1 MTAKNKKKPP
11 SSPTDGVTPK
21 YITRFIEWFVAPHL
35 REEVLGDL
43 HERYALQAEQW
54 GETKARRRYWR
65 EVLAYVRPSIIKR
78 KHSAYHN
85 PTNTDMLRNYL
96 KIAWRNLIK
105 QKGYSFI
112 NIAGLSVGMAVAM
125 LIGLWVHHEYSYDKF
140 LPNYQHLYQVR
151 RNFNSNG
158 DTLTFT
164 STSLKLADALRNQI
178 PEIEHVAES
187 DHMGSHGLKVG
198 DKKIYLKGAQIE
210 GDFLQMFQYPLVK
223 GEASI
228 ALKDPYSIVLSEST
242 ANALFGSE
250 NPMGKIVRFDN
261 QNDLKV
267 TGILKDLPPN
277 SSFQFNYL
285 VPFSYYEATENDV
298 RMARSGG
305 FGENSYQ
312 IFVKLKPSVSYAQV
326 ANKIALIEHTERN
339 NINAMNSVVI
349 LQPLQ
354 NWHLYSTYQNGK
366 EVGGFIEYVRMFSII
381 GILVVLIACIN
392 FVNLT
397 TARSAKRA
405 KEVGIRKSIGSQ
417 RQQLIGQFL
426 TESFLL
432 TLVAFLFSL
441 LFVQC
446 LLPAFNALIDNQL
459 AIPYANTGFWLAIL
473 SCLLITALLAGSLPA
488 FYLSS
493 FQPVKV
499 LKGTMQVGKA
509 AAWPRKAL
517 VVAQF
522 SCSIALILSAIIVF
536 KQIRHAKN
544 RPTGYD
550 VNRLLMTNMNSEL
563 GQNFTILK
571 DELVKNGIA
580 ENVSQSSSPATEIW
594 WHSDL
599 DKWPGK
605 NAGETVE
612 MGIIRVANDYFKT
625 VGMTLAQ
632 GRDFRSEND
641 TTSVIFNEAAIKRF
655 RLLNPVDQIITW
667 QGRQL
672 KIVGIAKD
680 ALMES
685 PFTKADPTMF
695 VCTPGPLNVLLYRI
709 SPRLATQ
716 DALTQMTAS
725 FNKHNPSY
733 AYSYQF
739 ADVSYAA
746 KFKLESLIGKLAG
759 IFAGLA
765 IFISCL
771 GLFGLAS
778 FMAERRTKEIGVR
791 KVLGASILNVWGLL
805 SKEFIYLVGISFIIA
820 TPIAYYLLSNWLQK
834 YEYRTELSWW
844 IFALTGL
851 GAMAVTLLTVSF
863 QSIKAALLDPVKSLK
878 IE

>member
-1 MTAKNKKKPP
+1 MEPTQQNTSPPKWLDKWLNKL
-11 SSPTDGVTPK
+11 
-21 YITRFIEWFVAPHL
+21 VAPHL

-43 HERYALQAEQW
+43 HERYALRVKRL
-54 GETKARRRYWR
+54 GERRARLTYWR

-78 KHSAYHN
+78 KPSVYPN
-85 PTNTDMLRNYL
+85 PRHTDMLRNYL
-96 KIAWRNLIK
+96 KIAWRNLLK

-125 LIGLWVHHEYSYDKF
+125 LIGLWIHHEYSYDRF
-140 LPNYQHLYQVR
+140 LPSFQQLYQVR

-164 STSLKLADALRNQI
+164 STSLKLANALRNQI

-187 DHMGSHGLKVG
+187 DYMGSHGLKVG
-198 DKKIYLKGAQIE
+198 DKKIYLRGAQIG
-210 GDFLQMFQYPLVK
+210 GDFLNMFHYPLLE
-223 GEASI
+223 GEAGM
-228 ALKDPYSIVLSEST
+228 ALKDPYSIVLTEST
-242 ANALFGSE
+242 AKALFGSE
-250 NPMGKIVRFDN
+250 NAMGKIVRFDN

-267 TGILKDLPPN
+267 TGILQDLPTN
-277 SSFQFNYL
+277 SSLQFNYL
-285 VPFSYYEATENDV
+285 VPFSYYEATVNDV
-298 RMARSGG
+298 RMARSGS
-305 FGENSYQ
+305 FGDNSYQ
-312 IFVKLKPSVSYAQV
+312 LFVKLKPGVSYAQI
-326 ANKIALIEHTERN
+326 AGKIALIEHTERN
-339 NINAMNSVVI
+339 NLNAMNSVVI

-354 NWHLYSTYQNGK
+354 NWHLYSTYTNGK
-366 EVGGFIEYVRMFSII
+366 ETGGFIEYVRMFSII
-381 GILVVLIACIN
+381 GVLVVLIACIN

-405 KEVGIRKSIGSQ
+405 KEVGIRKSVGSL
-417 RQQLIGQFL
+417 RQQLISQFL

-432 TLVAFLFSL
+432 TVVAFLFSL
-441 LFVQC
+441 LLVQL
-446 LLPAFNALIDNQL
+446 LLPVFNALIDGHL
-459 AIPYANTGFWLAIL
+459 AIPYANAGFWTAMLG
-473 SCLLITALLAGSLPA
+473 CLLITALLAGSLPA

-499 LKGTMQVGKA
+499 LKGTMQVGKSA
-509 AAWPRKAL
+509 SWPRKVL

-522 SCSIALILSAIIVF
+522 SCSIALILSAVIVF
-536 KQIRHAKN
+536 KQIQFAKN
-544 RPTGYD
+544 RPTGYN

-571 DELVKNGIA
+571 DELIKKGIA

-605 NAGETVE
+605 SAGETVE
-612 MGIIRVANDYFKT
+612 MGIIRVADDYFKT
-625 VGMTLAQ
+625 VGMTLVQ
-632 GRDFRSEND
+632 GRDFSGEND
-641 TTSVIFNEAAIKRF
+641 TTSVILNEAAIRRF
-655 RLLNPVDQIITW
+655 RLLNPVDQLITW
-667 QGRQL
+667 QGRPL
-672 KIVGIAKD
+672 RIVGVAKD

-685 PFTKADPTMF
+685 PFAKADPTMF

-709 SPRLATQ
+709 APRLATQ
-716 DALTQMTAS
+716 DALTQMTAL

-805 SKEFIYLVGISFIIA
+805 CKEFIYLVGIAFILA

-844 IFALTGL
+844 IFALTGI
-851 GAMAVTLLTVSF
+851 GALAVTLLTVSF
-863 QSIKAALLDPVKSLK
+863 QSIKAALLDPVKSLR

>member
-1 MTAKNKKKPP
+1 
-11 SSPTDGVTPK
+11 
-21 YITRFIEWFVAPHL
+21 
-35 REEVLGDL
+35 
-43 HERYALQAEQW
+43 
-54 GETKARRRYWR
+54 
-65 EVLAYVRPSIIKR
+65 
-78 KHSAYHN
+78 
-85 PTNTDMLRNYL
+85 
-96 KIAWRNLIK
+96 
-105 QKGYSFI
+105 
-112 NIAGLSVGMAVAM
+112 
-125 LIGLWVHHEYSYDKF
+125 
-140 LPNYQHLYQVR
+140 
-151 RNFNSNG
+151 
-158 DTLTFT
+158 
-164 STSLKLADALRNQI
+164 SLKLADALRNQI
-178 PEIEHVAES
+178 PEVEYVAES
-187 DHMGSHGLKVG
+187 DHMGAHGLKVG
-198 DKKIYLKGAQIE
+198 DKKIYIDGAQIG
-210 GDFLQMFQYPLVK
+210 GDFLHMFQYPLLE
-223 GEASI
+223 GEASV
-228 ALKDPYSIVLSEST
+228 ALKDPYSIVLTEST
-242 ANALFGSE
+242 AQALFGSE
-250 NPMGKIVRFDN
+250 NAMGKIVRFDN

-267 TGILKDLPPN
+267 TGILKDLPTN
-277 SSFQFNYL
+277 SSLKFNYL
-285 VPFSYYEATENDV
+285 VPFSYYEATEEGV
-298 RMARSGG
+298 RRSRSGG
-305 FGENSYQ
+305 FGENSFQ
-312 IFVKLKPSVSYAQV
+312 LFVKLKPNVSYAQV
-326 ANKIALIEHTERN
+326 ASKIALIEHTETN
-339 NINAMNSVVI
+339 SINAMNSVVI

-354 NWHLYSTYQNGK
+354 NWHLYSAYKNGK
-366 EVGGFIEYVRMFSII
+366 ETGGFIEYVRMFSII

-397 TARSAKRA
+397 TARSTKRA
-405 KEVGIRKSIGSQ
+405 KEVGIRKAVGSQ
-417 RQQLIGQFL
+417 RQQLISQFL

-432 TLVAFLFSL
+432 TLIAFVFSL
-441 LFVQC
+441 LFVQL
-446 LLPAFNALIDNQL
+446 LLPAFNGLIDSQV
-459 AIPYANTGFWLAIL
+459 AIPYTNAGFWMAIL
-473 SCLLITALLAGSLPA
+473 SCLFITALLAGSLPA

-509 AAWPRKAL
+509 ASWPRKAL

-522 SCSIALILSAIIVF
+522 SCSIALILSAVIVF
-536 KQIRHAKN
+536 KQIQHAKN
-544 RPTGYD
+544 RPTGYN

-563 GQNFTILK
+563 GQSFTILK
-571 DELVKNGIA
+571 DELVKNGMA
-580 ENVSQSSSPATEIW
+580 EHVSQSSSPATEIW

-605 NAGETVE
+605 SAGETVE

-632 GRDFRSEND
+632 GRDFSGEND
-641 TTSVIFNEAAIKRF
+641 TTSVIFNEAAVKRF
-655 RLLNPVDQIITW
+655 RLLNPVDQVITW

-672 KIVGIAKD
+672 RIIGVAKD
-680 ALMES
+680 ALMKS

-695 VCTPGPLNVLLYRI
+695 VYSPGPLSVLLYRI
-709 SPRLATQ
+709 SPQLGTQ
-716 DALTQMTAS
+716 DALTQMTAL
-725 FNKHNPSY
+725 FTKYNPSY

-805 SKEFIYLVGISFIIA
+805 SREFIYLVGIAFIIA
-820 TPIAYYLLSNWLQK
+820 TPIAYFLLSNWLQK

>member
-1 MTAKNKKKPP
+1 MDPNQQTTPP
-11 SSPTDGVTPK
+11 PVWLDK
-21 YITRFIEWFVAPHL
+21 LLRNLVAPHL
-35 REEVLGDL
+35 REEVMGDL
-43 HERYALQAEQW
+43 HERYALRVRRL
-54 GETKARRRYWR
+54 GEHKARGTYWR

-78 KHSAYHN
+78 KPSTYSTPRQTA
-85 PTNTDMLRNYL
+85 MLRNYL
-96 KIAWRNLIK
+96 KIAWRNLLK

-125 LIGLWVHHEYSYDKF
+125 LIGLWIQHEYSYDKF
-140 LPNYQHLYQVR
+140 LPDYQQLYQVR

-164 STSLKLADALRNQI
+164 STSLKLANALRDQI
-178 PEIEHVAES
+178 PEIEHLAES
-187 DHMGSHGLKVG
+187 DFMGSHGLKVG
-198 DKKIYLKGAQIE
+198 DKKLFMSGVQI
-210 GDFLQMFQYPLVK
+210 GGNFLQMFQYPLVEGK
-223 GEASI
+223 AGT
-228 ALKDPYSIVLSEST
+228 ALADPYSIVLTEST
-242 ANALFGSE
+242 AKALFGSE
-250 NPMGKIVRFDN
+250 SAMGKIVRFDN

-267 TGILKDLPPN
+267 TGILKDLPTN
-277 SSFQFNYL
+277 SSLQFNYL
-285 VPFSYYEATENDV
+285 VPFSYYEATVNDV
-298 RMARSGG
+298 RMARSGS
-305 FGENSYQ
+305 FGDNSYQ
-312 IFVKLKPSVSYAQV
+312 LFVKLKPGVSYAQV
-326 ANKIALIEHTERN
+326 APKIALIEHTEKN
-339 NINAMNSVVI
+339 NLNAMNSVVI
-349 LQPLQ
+349 LQALQ
-354 NWHLYSTYQNGK
+354 NWHLYSTYTNGK
-366 EVGGFIEYVRMFSII
+366 ETGGFIEYVRMFSLI
-381 GILVVLIACIN
+381 GVLVVLIACIN
-392 FVNLT
+392 FINLT

-405 KEVGIRKSIGSQ
+405 KEVGIRKSVGSQ
-417 RQQLIGQFL
+417 RQQLISQFL

-432 TLVAFLFSL
+432 TVVAFLFSL
-441 LFVQC
+441 LFVQI
-446 LLPAFNALIDNQL
+446 LLPAFNALIEYRL
-459 AIPYANTGFWLAIL
+459 AIPYTSAGFWMAML
-473 SCLLITALLAGSLPA
+473 SGLLITALLAGSLPA

-499 LKGTMQVGKA
+499 LKGTMQVGRA
-509 AAWPRKAL
+509 ASWPRKAL

-522 SCSIALILSAIIVF
+522 SCSIALILSATVVF
-536 KQIRHAKN
+536 KQVQHAKS
-544 RPTGYD
+544 RPMGYN

-563 GQNFTILK
+563 GQSFTVLK
-571 DELVKNGIA
+571 DELIKSGVA

-605 NAGETVE
+605 KAGETVE

-632 GRDFRSEND
+632 GRDFNSEND
-641 TTSVIFNEAAIKRF
+641 TTSVILNEAAIRRF
-655 RLLNPVDQIITW
+655 QLLTPVDQVITW

-672 KIVGIAKD
+672 RIVGVVKD

-685 PFTKADPTMF
+685 PFAKADPTMF
-695 VCTPGPLNVLLYRI
+695 VYTPGPLNVLLYRI

-716 DALTQMTAS
+716 DALTQMTTL
-725 FNKHNPSY
+725 FNKYNPSY
-733 AYSYQF
+733 AYSYKF
-739 ADVSYAA
+739 ADLSYAA

-759 IFAGLA
+759 LFAGLA

-805 SKEFIYLVGISFIIA
+805 SKEFVYLVGIAFVLA

-851 GAMAVTLLTVSF
+851 GALVVTLLTVSF
-863 QSIKAALLDPVKSLK
+863 QSIKAALLDPVKSLR

>member
-1 MTAKNKKKPP
+1 MKPDQSQKPP
-11 SSPTDGVTPK
+11 LSKWVDKLLG
-21 YITRFIEWFVAPHL
+21 WLVAPHL
-35 REEVLGDL
+35 REEVLGDI
-43 HERYALQAEQW
+43 HERYARRVQRL
-54 GETKARRRYWR
+54 GERKARLTYWR
-65 EVLAYVRPSIIKR
+65 EVLAYARPSFITR
-78 KHSAYHN
+78 KPSPYST
-85 PTNTDMLRNYL
+85 PSYTDMLRNYL
-96 KIAWRNLIK
+96 KIAFRNLIK

-125 LIGLWVHHEYSYDKF
+125 LIGLWIHHEYSYDKF
-140 LPNYQHLYQVR
+140 LPDYQQLYQVR

-164 STSLKLADALRNQI
+164 TTSLKLADALRYQI
-178 PEIEHVAES
+178 PEVEQVAES

-198 DKKIYLKGAQIE
+198 DKKIYLNGAQIG
-210 GDFLQMFQYPLVK
+210 GDFLQMFQYPLVEGK
-223 GEASI
+223 ASL
-228 ALKDPYSIVLSEST
+228 ALKDPYSIVLTEST
-242 ANALFGSE
+242 AKALFGSE

-267 TGILKDLPPN
+267 TGILKDLPTN
-277 SSFQFNYL
+277 SSLQFNYL
-285 VPFSYYEATENDV
+285 VPFSYYEATVNNV
-298 RMARSGG
+298 RMDRSGS
-305 FGENSYQ
+305 FGNNGYQ
-312 IFVKLKPSVSYAQV
+312 IFVKLKPGASYAQV
-326 ANKIALIEHTERN
+326 SNKIALIQHTERN
-339 NINAMNSVVI
+339 NSNAMNSVVI

-366 EVGGFIEYVRMFSII
+366 ETGGFIEYIRMFSVI

-397 TARSAKRA
+397 TARSARRA
-405 KEVGIRKSIGSQ
+405 KEVGVRKSVGSQ

-426 TESFLL
+426 IESFLL
-432 TLVAFLFSL
+432 TVVAFLFSL
-441 LFVQC
+441 LLMQI
-446 LLPAFNALIDNQL
+446 LLPAFNSLTESQI
-459 AIPYANTGFWLAIL
+459 AIPYTTAGFWMAVLG
-473 SCLLITALLAGSLPA
+473 CLLITALLAGSLPA

-509 AAWPRKAL
+509 ASLPRKVL

-536 KQIRHAKN
+536 KQIQHAKN

-550 VNRLLMTNMNSEL
+550 VNRLLMTNMNLEL
-563 GQNFTILK
+563 SQNFTVLK
-571 DELVKNGIA
+571 DELIKNGIA
-580 ENVSQSSSPATEIW
+580 EQVSQSSSPATDIW

-612 MGIIRVANDYFKT
+612 LGVILVAKDYFKT

-632 GRDFRSEND
+632 GRDFSGEND

-655 RLLNPVDQIITW
+655 RLPNPIGQLITW
-667 QGRQL
+667 QGKPLR
-672 KIVGIAKD
+672 IVGVAKN
-680 ALMES
+680 ALMQS

-695 VCTPGPLNVLLYRI
+695 VCTSFPLNVLLYRI
-709 SPRLATQ
+709 SPRLTTQ
-716 DALTQMTAS
+716 EALSKMTAL
-725 FNKHNPSY
+725 FNTYNPSY

-739 ADVSYAA
+739 ADESYAA
-746 KFKLESLIGKLAG
+746 KFKQESLIGKLAG

-805 SKEFIYLVGISFIIA
+805 SKEFVYLVGIAFLIA
-820 TPIAYYLLSNWLQK
+820 TPVAYYLLSNWLQK
-834 YEYRTELSWW
+834 YEYRTEMSWW

-851 GAMAVTLLTVSF
+851 GAMVVTLLTVSF
-863 QSIKAALLDPVKSLK
+863 QSIKAALLNPVKSLK
-878 IE
+878 ME

>member
-1 MTAKNKKKPP
+1 MEPNQQNTPP
-11 SSPTDGVTPK
+11 PPWLNTLLG
-21 YITRFIEWFVAPHL
+21 WFVAPHL

-43 HERYALQAEQW
+43 HERYALRVQRL
-54 GETKARRRYWR
+54 GERRARLTYWR
-65 EVLAYVRPSIIKR
+65 EVLAYVRPSFIKR
-78 KHSAYHN
+78 KPSAYPN

-125 LIGLWVHHEYSYDKF
+125 LIGLWVHHEYSYDTF
-140 LPNYQHLYQVR
+140 LPNYQQLYQVR

-178 PEIEHVAES
+178 PEVEYVAES
-187 DHMGSHGLKVG
+187 DFFGSHGLKVG
-198 DKKIYLKGAQIE
+198 DKKMYMDGAQIG
-210 GDFLQMFQYPLVK
+210 GDFLRMFQYPLIK
-223 GEASI
+223 GEASV
-228 ALKDPYSIVLSEST
+228 ALKDPYSIVLTEST
-242 ANALFGSE
+242 AQALFGRE
-250 NPMGKIVRFDN
+250 EAMGKIVRFDN

-267 TGILKDLPPN
+267 TGILKDLPTN
-277 SSFQFNYL
+277 SSLKFNYL
-285 VPFSYYEATENDV
+285 VPFSYYEAAVNGV

-305 FGENSYQ
+305 FGDNSFQ

-326 ANKIALIEHTERN
+326 AGKIALIEHTEKN
-339 NINAMNSVVI
+339 SLNAMNSVVI

-366 EVGGFIEYVRMFSII
+366 ETGGFIEYVRMFSII

-397 TARSAKRA
+397 TARSTKRA
-405 KEVGIRKSIGSQ
+405 KEVGIRKAVGSQ
-417 RQQLIGQFL
+417 RQQLISQFL
-426 TESFLL
+426 TESFLF
-432 TLVAFLFSL
+432 TLVAFVCSL
-441 LFVQC
+441 LFVQL
-446 LLPAFNALIDNQL
+446 LLPAFNALIDSQV
-459 AIPYANTGFWLAIL
+459 AIPYANAGFWLATVG
-473 SCLLITALLAGSLPA
+473 CLLITSLLAGSLPA

-499 LKGTMQVGKA
+499 LKGTMQVGKSA
-509 AAWPRKAL
+509 SWPRKAL

-536 KQIRHAKN
+536 KQIQHAKS
-544 RPTGYD
+544 RPTGYN

-571 DELVKNGIA
+571 DELVKNGVA
-580 ENVSQSSSPATEIW
+580 EHVSQSSSPATDIW

-625 VGMTLAQ
+625 VGMTLTQ
-632 GRDFRSEND
+632 GRDFSGEND
-641 TTSVIFNEAAIKRF
+641 TTSVIFNEAAIKRI
-655 RLLNPVDQIITW
+655 RLQNPIDQIITW
-667 QGRQL
+667 QGKPL
-672 KIVGIAKD
+672 KIVGVAKD
-680 ALMES
+680 ALMQS

-716 DALTQMTAS
+716 DALTQMTTL
-725 FNKHNPSY
+725 FTKYNPSY
-733 AYSYQF
+733 AYNYQF
-739 ADVSYAA
+739 ADVKYAA
-746 KFKLESLIGKLAG
+746 KFKLETLIGKLAG

-791 KVLGASILNVWGLL
+791 KVLGASVLNVWGLL
-805 SKEFIYLVGISFIIA
+805 SKEFVYLVGIAFFIA
-820 TPIAYYLLSNWLQK
+820 TPLAYYFLSNWLQK

-844 IFALTGL
+844 IFGLTGL